1 MAETRRFEL
10 LKGLT
15 PYLVSSEAH
24 STGLCDVSEY
34 KGSLACGWLAT
45 NSLHHYAHHME
56 NSDKALDTGSKRVYD
71 VAPSE
76 MFGEF
81 MKTGWAP
88 TPLEGIT
95 QDEVIP
101 YCVTRRA
108 DLSAAFAGL
117 RVVLPGGELKQRSN
131 DTDYQFRPHSAF
143 AYYTGVQ
150 GVEAQPGS
158 VLVME
163 PTKEGHT
170 PILFINPRSTRDTDA
185 FYRDAK
191 NGELWVGR
199 RFTTDEASQR
209 YGIEVR
215 EVSELEAFLKGKTA
229 VALHGYDEIVDAKVK
244 KHARDE
250 ELINFVS
257 VARLIKDEYEI
268 REMQKAVDAT
278 YRGFSDVIRVL
289 PAAVATPRGE
299 RVIDAAFY
307 GRARVEGNDLG
318 YNTIAASGSH
328 ACVLHWNRNDGDVK
342 PGDLLLLDAGVEV
355 DSYYTADITRTLPI
369 NGKFSPAQRAL
380 YMLVYESQKAGIEAI
395 KAGIPFLEINRASH
409 TVLAQGLID
418 MGIIKMSLEEAMDPA
433 VGLHKRWTLHGVS
446 HMLGMDVHDCA
457 QARADQY
464 RDGILEAGMVLT
476 VEPGLYIQLDDEL
489 FPAEY
494 RGIGIRIED
503 DVLVTEDG
511 CINLSEN
518 IPHHPDEIESWM
530 ASLR

>member
-1 MAETRRFEL
+1 
-10 LKGLT
+10 
-15 PYLVSSEAH
+15 
-24 STGLCDVSEY
+24 
-34 KGSLACGWLAT
+34 
-45 NSLHHYAHHME
+45 ME

-88 TPLEGIT
+88 TPLTGIVE
-95 QDEVIP
+95 DEVIP
-101 YCVTRRA
+101 YCVARRA
-108 DLSAAFAGL
+108 DLSAAFSGL

-199 RFTTDEASQR
+199 RFTTDEAALR

-215 EVSELEAFLKGKTA
+215 EVSELGAFLKGKTA
-229 VALHGYDEIVDAKVK
+229 VALHGYDEIVDTKVK
-244 KHARDE
+244 KHARNE

-257 VARLIKDEYEI
+257 VARFIKDEYEI

-278 YRGFSDVIRVL
+278 HRGFSDVIRVL
-289 PAAVATPRGE
+289 PAAVTTPRGE

-328 ACVLHWNRNDGDVK
+328 ACVLHWNRNDGEVK

-355 DSYYTADITRTLPI
+355 DSYYTADITRTFPI
-369 NGKFSPAQRAL
+369 SGKFSPAQRAL

-395 KAGIPFLEINRASH
+395 KAGVPFLEINRASH
-409 TVLAQGLID
+409 SVLAQGLID

-457 QARADQY
+457 QARTDQY
-464 RDGILEAGMVLT
+464 RDAILEAGMVLT

-511 CINLSEN
+511 FINLSEN
-518 IPHHPDEIESWM
+518 IPHHPDEIERWM

>member
-1 MAETRRFEL
+1 
-10 LKGLT
+10 
-15 PYLVSSEAH
+15 
-24 STGLCDVSEY
+24 
-34 KGSLACGWLAT
+34 
-45 NSLHHYAHHME
+45 
-56 NSDKALDTGSKRVYD
+56 
-71 VAPSE
+71 

-88 TPLEGIT
+88 TPLTGIV
-95 QDEVIP
+95 QDEVIS
-101 YCVTRRA
+101 YCVARRA
-108 DLSAAFAGL
+108 DLSAAFSGS

-191 NGELWVGR
+191 NGEL
-199 RFTTDEASQR
+199 
-209 YGIEVR
+209 
-215 EVSELEAFLKGKTA
+215 EAFLKGKTA

-278 YRGFSDVIRVL
+278 HRGFSDVIRVL

-328 ACVLHWNRNDGDVK
+328 ACVLHWNRNDGEVI

-355 DSYYTADITRTLPI
+355 DSYYTADITRTFPI
-369 NGKFSPAQRAL
+369 SGKFTPAQRAL

-395 KAGIPFLEINRASH
+395 KAGVPFLEINRASH
-409 TVLAQGLID
+409 SVLAQGLID

-464 RDGILEAGMVLT
+464 RDGVLEAGMVLT

-511 CINLSEN
+511 FINLSEN

>member
-1 MAETRRFEL
+1 
-10 LKGLT
+10 
-15 PYLVSSEAH
+15 
-24 STGLCDVSEY
+24 
-34 KGSLACGWLAT
+34 
-45 NSLHHYAHHME
+45 ME
-56 NSDKALDTGSKRVYD
+56 NSDRALETGSKRVYD

-81 MKTGWAP
+81 MKTGWVP
-88 TPLEGIT
+88 TPLLDIT

-101 YCVTRRA
+101 HCVRRRQV
-108 DLSAAFAGL
+108 LSEKFTGL
-117 RVVLPGGELKQRSN
+117 RLVIPSGGPKQRSN
-131 DTDYQFRPHSAF
+131 DTDYQYRPHSAF

-150 GVEAQPGS
+150 GVEAHPDS

-163 PTKEGHT
+163 PEGKTHT

-199 RFTTDEASQR
+199 RFTTEEASQR
-209 YGIEVR
+209 FGVEVR
-215 EVSELEAFLKGKTA
+215 QVSELAKYLKNKKS
-229 VALHGYDEIVDAKVK
+229 VALHGYDDVIDAVVK
-244 KHARDE
+244 EHPRDE

-257 VARLIKDEYEI
+257 VARLLKDEYEI
-268 REMQKAVDAT
+268 SEMQKAVDAT
-278 YRGFSDVIRVL
+278 HRGFEDVIRVL
-289 PAAVATPRGE
+289 PAALNTPRGE
-299 RVIDAAFY
+299 RVIEAAFF

-328 ACVLHWNRNDGDVK
+328 ACILHWTRNDGDVK
-342 PGDLLLLDAGVEV
+342 SGDLLLLDAGVEV

-380 YMLVYESQKAGIEAI
+380 YMLVYESQKAGIQAI
-395 KAGIPFLEINRASH
+395 RSGVPFLAINYASH
-409 TVLAQGLID
+409 TILAQGLID
-418 MGIIKMSLEEAMDPA
+418 MGILKMSIEEAMDPA

-457 QARADQY
+457 QARTDQY
-464 RDGILEAGMVLT
+464 RDGILEAGMILT
-476 VEPGLYIQLDDEL
+476 VEPGLYIQPDDEL

-511 CINLSEN
+511 SINLSEH
-518 IPHHPDEIESWM
+518 IPHHPDEIEAWM
-530 ASLR
+530 ASIR